1 MSELNFNKFDPDKP
15 FNQLPFLPPKF
26 NIETVTVLKKVASAR
41 AALAELKGIADII
54 PNQNILINS
63 ISLKES
69 KDSSEI
75 ENIITTNDELFKALS
90 SDLKN
95 FDASTKEVIFYREA
109 LWEGYKDLKKTKIL
123 SVNAINSIQ
132 EKILKNN
139 AGIRKIAGTKIQNTK
154 TGKAVYTPPDGMQ
167 LLNNLLANLE
177 SYINMNGDVDPLI
190 KLAVIHYQFEAIHP
204 YHDGNGRTGRIINIL
219 YLILKQL
226 LDIPVLYLSSYI
238 IRNKSKYY
246 ELLLSVTKNQEWEN
260 WILFV
265 LNGIEQ
271 TSRETIIKIR
281 EIRDLLDET
290 IKIVKEKAPKIYKK
304 DLIELL
310 FEQPYTKID
319 FVTKRKIAARETASK
334 YLTELTKLGILKVY
348 KLGKENLYL
357 NVKLFKILK

>member
-1 MSELNFNKFDPDKP
+1 MSELSLNKFDPDKP
-15 FNQLPFLPPKF
+15 FNQLPLLPPKI
-26 NIETVTVLKKVASAR
+26 NIETVSVLKKLASAR
-41 AALAELKGIADII
+41 AALAELKWIADIL

-75 ENIITTNDELFKALS
+75 ENIITTNDELFKAFS

-109 LWEGYKDLKKTKIL
+109 LWEGYKELKKTKFL
-123 SVNAINSIQ
+123 TVNAINSIQ

-139 AGIRKIAGTKIQNTK
+139 AGLRKITGTKIQNTK
-154 TGKAVYTPPDGMQ
+154 TGKAVYTPPEGVQ
-167 LLNNLLANLE
+167 LLKNLLANLE
-177 SYINMNGDVDPLI
+177 SYININEDVDPLI

-204 YHDGNGRTGRIINIL
+204 FHDGNGRTGRIINIL

-226 LDIPVLYLSSYI
+226 LEIPVLYLSSYI

-265 LNGIEQ
+265 LDGIEQ
-271 TSRETIIKIR
+271 TSHETIIKIK

-334 YLTELTKLGILKVY
+334 YLTELTNLGILKVY
-348 KLGKENLYL
+348 KFGKENLYL